1 MIAHAVGL
9 IVTVAVIIFCTLPPF
24 LPGGYD
30 PLAVPMSAMAQTF
43 GGVGRLL
50 VPIGVMWFASRDST
64 GLARIVMF
72 NPRDEHEM
80 TSHDSDLLRR
90 SPEQLQFRRG
100 YYAVHDAP
108 QPHWKYFWFD

>member
-1 MIAHAVGL
+1 ML
-9 IVTVAVIIFCTLPPF
+9 FEPF
-24 LPGGYD
+24 
-30 PLAVPMSAMAQTF
+30 TF
-43 GGVGRLL
+43 RFGTRE
-50 VPIGVMWFASRDST
+50 
-64 GLARIVMF
+64 IVMF